1 MPVREMFATR
11 AFEFVLRALGD
22 LSGAV
27 CVGSL
32 VFAVFFAAETCDRL
46 AERARGHVRRAG
58 LAALLWGCAELLR
71 AFSPGAFTAGEPA
84 EPVAAV
90 LTAVLALLLAVACR
104 VVRGWRTTSL
114 LAGVALLALLPTAVV
129 RRSGDNPGHDVGTN
143 AIVLHVTSAA
153 VWLGV
158 LLALGLHLWRTEER
172 ARLLLRR
179 YRWLAAGCWSLL
191 AVSGVADVLVA
202 TREYGAGGAGHLAAV
217 LGKIGCLVAVAVLGV
232 LVRRRFTLPTAG
244 DVGRRR
250 RAVLRLLGAE
260 LVLLVAGFAV
270 SEVMI
275 ASAAGPGGSEVTAS
289 QAVLGYDLAAP
300 PTLWNL
306 LLGWRFDLLFG
317 GCAVVCSAVYLLG
330 VRRLRRRGD
339 AWPVGRTAAWL
350 SGWGCVL
357 FVTSSGVGVYA
368 GGVFSLHMFAH
379 MVLNMLAPV
388 LLVLGGPVTLALRAL
403 PARGRG
409 SSAGAR
415 EWLLAWLHSPLTGF
429 VAGPGVATVLFVS
442 SFYALYFTD
451 LFELGMF
458 EYWGHQLMKAH
469 FLLVGWLYY
478 WTVIGVDP
486 APRPLPHVAR
496 LGVVLAVMP
505 FHAFFGIITMSLS
518 DPLAADFYRAL
529 ELPWPRD
536 LLADQ
541 FLGGGIAWAMG
552 EVPLVLVLLALLT
565 QWYRYDTRSAR
576 RADRDGDEDLAAYN
590 AMLAELARSRG
601 G

>member
-1 MPVREMFATR
+1 MDA
-11 AFEFVLRALGD
+11 
-22 LSGAV
+22 GA
-27 CVGSL
+27 
-32 VFAVFFAAETCDRL
+32 
-46 AERARGHVRRAG
+46 RR
-58 LAALLWGCAELLR
+58 
-71 AFSPGAFTAGEPA
+71 
-84 EPVAAV
+84 
-90 LTAVLALLLAVACR
+90 
-104 VVRGWRTTSL
+104 
-114 LAGVALLALLPTAVV
+114 
-129 RRSGDNPGHDVGTN
+129 
-143 AIVLHVTSAA
+143 
-153 VWLGV
+153 
-158 LLALGLHLWRTEER
+158 
-172 ARLLLRR
+172 
-179 YRWLAAGCWSLL
+179 
-191 AVSGVADVLVA
+191 
-202 TREYGAGGAGHLAAV
+202 
-217 LGKIGCLVAVAVLGV
+217 
-232 LVRRRFTLPTAG
+232 
-244 DVGRRR
+244 
-250 RAVLRLLGAE
+250 
-260 LVLLVAGFAV
+260 
-270 SEVMI
+270 
-275 ASAAGPGGSEVTAS
+275 
-289 QAVLGYDLAAP
+289 
-300 PTLWNL
+300 
-306 LLGWRFDLLFG
+306 
-317 GCAVVCSAVYLLG
+317 
-330 VRRLRRRGD
+330 
-339 AWPVGRTAAWL
+339 
-350 SGWGCVL
+350 
-357 FVTSSGVGVYA
+357 
-368 GGVFSLHMFAH
+368 
-379 MVLNMLAPV
+379 
-388 LLVLGGPVTLALRAL
+388 
-403 PARGRG
+403 
-409 SSAGAR
+409 AR

-469 FLLVGWLYY
+469 FLMVGWLYY